1 MPVQLPRIPCK
12 ICKMLF
18 GPTNSSHKMYCG
30 DKCTNAAG
38 NARKRMRREGIR
50 KNIEIL
56 KSLQIPLNDSIP
68 FPKDDIESRGF
79 DIEYYTDILE
89 IWSEEHRAFTNRVYF
104 DKFVVCNQKEELR
117 IFHF

>member
-1 MPVQLPRIPCK
+1 
-12 ICKMLF
+12 
-18 GPTNSSHKMYCG
+18 MYCG
-30 DKCTNAAG
+30 EKCTNAAG
-38 NARKRMRREGIR
+38 NSRKRMRREGIR

-89 IWSEEHRAFTNRVYF
+89 IWSEEHRAITNRVYF
-104 DKFVVCNQKEELR
+104 DKFVVCNQKGELR